1 MGISPTQL
9 LIILAIVAL
18 LFGTKKLRNMG
29 GDLGR
34 AVKNFKTEMNQNEHK
49 PEASL
54 THSISETDMK
64 VDATPV
70 QSSEQKNS

>member
-18 LFGTKKLRNMG
+18 LFGTKKLRSMG
-29 GDLGR
+29 GDLGT
-34 AVKNFKTEMNQNEHK
+34 AVKNFKTEMNQNAHK

-54 THSISETDMK
+54 THSISVTDMK
-64 VDATPV
+64 VDATPL
-70 QSSEQKNS
+70 QSSAQKNS